1 MCLRDCVT
9 YGIHADEMLVRPKGT
24 FWKMESLH
32 VTSPSASFWCFI
44 ILRILDEI
52 HIPRKDHPKN
62 HGCCVG
68 IFKYPPKGPRNMII
82 VHIPNSNHQ
91 FWAFPTVNLFLNHS
105 HMSYVY
111 DHWRYRNSEGLIVHG
126 RQASHQSSQQLLAFE
141 LQNYCK
147 VGKFWICCRL
157 EAVKVFLFLKRF
169 QPNFSA
175 HQKQFME
182 LWKIVFVWRIDSQ
195 HLAAPLCSS
204 LLSLPYHHYLHML

>member
-32 VTSPSASFWCFI
+32 VTSPSPSASFWCFI
-44 ILRILDEI
+44 ILRISDEA

-68 IFKYPPKGPRNMII
+68 IFKYPPKGPKND
-82 VHIPNSNHQ
+82 HISYSKFQPSILGVPYGQ
-91 FWAFPTVNLFLNHS
+91 SLFE
-105 HMSYVY
+105 
-111 DHWRYRNSEGLIVHG
+111 HWRHRNSEGLIVHG
-126 RQASHQSSQQLLAFE
+126 QQASHQSSQQLLAFE

-157 EAVKVFLFLKRF
+157 EAVNVFLFLKRF

-182 LWKIVFVWRIDSQ
+182 LWKIVFAWRIDSQ
-195 HLAAPLCSS
+195 HLAAPLYSS